1 MCKSRPSGRYHRVV
15 VLLVLV
21 CCLHPCMLQKHMEN
35 GMTYSHQGQRFGR
48 LVALH
53 TENGKWRCLC
63 DCGAQKLVFSENL
76 TSGNTQSCG
85 CLLLESRKKHG
96 RSGTPMYKVW
106 LGMRQRCY
114 LQSCRQFNNY
124 GGRGIRVCERWK
136 DFENFLADM
145 GERPDGAQ
153 IDRIDNNG
161 NYAPENCRWAT
172 QKQNMRNTRHNRLIE
187 WRGETLPLAAW
198 AERLGINERTFTN
211 RLNRG
216 WPLERAMT
224 EPINK

>member
-1 MCKSRPSGRYHRVV
+1 
-15 VLLVLV
+15 
-21 CCLHPCMLQKHMEN
+21 
-35 GMTYSHQGQRFGR
+35 
-48 LVALH
+48 
-53 TENGKWRCLC
+53 
-63 DCGAQKLVFSENL
+63 
-76 TSGNTQSCG
+76 
-85 CLLLESRKKHG
+85 
-96 RSGTPMYKVW
+96 MYKVW